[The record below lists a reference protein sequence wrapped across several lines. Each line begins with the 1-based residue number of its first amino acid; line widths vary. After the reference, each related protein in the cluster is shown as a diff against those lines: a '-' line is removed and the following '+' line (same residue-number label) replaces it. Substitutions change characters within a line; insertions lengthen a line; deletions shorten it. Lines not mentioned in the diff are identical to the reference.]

1 MKLGLQEKIIGSI
14 LLVSMVVS
22 IVLSIVFYNNSVE
35 VIENNYVSSVTDN
48 LTVCAGIFDD
58 VMKETYYTAVNAA
71 SNADLQQMVREYD
84 SRTQTTLL
92 ERMNSYR
99 SGNIE
104 SVYCYLPGQKVIL
117 KATPSEMVEQEC
129 SETDMQWLSDVAR
142 GQENPLSPK
151 YHTDQTELV
160 KKRSFTYTKPIYD
173 EAGESVVGY
182 IMANADERDIFFGCL
197 QGYGNFSDG
206 RSYIATPDGRIASST
221 NLKSL
226 GQQAPAAEGDV
237 IVTKVTA
244 PLSRYTLVTVSDRS
258 VITGHIVETRNRIFA
273 LALLFNLMACI
284 PILILVRRMMRPV
297 KNLEEVMVQVGQ
309 GDLTVRAQNYSE
321 DEIGRLSQGFNNMIQ
336 QVEDLIDALV
346 TEKLLKKE
354 AEIEALKYQITPH
367 FMYNTLNSIKYAAVL
382 QNADEIAEQ
391 LEAFIELLQLSAS
404 DRGSFITVR
413 QEIHMVHNYVKLQMF
428 RYANSFD
435 VQLDV
440 SPEIEDCYI
449 PGLLIQPLVENAIL
463 HGIDLKRSD
472 GVITVRVLRDN
483 KELAIKV
490 EDNGR
495 GMTAEDLT
503 RLMNGERKSKFSG
516 IGVRNV
522 RERLQLY
529 YGKQGN
535 LAFYSRENH
544 GTSAVITM
552 PVSYD
557 AEEYTI

>member
-22 IVLSIVFYNNSVE
+22 AILSVVFYNNSVE
-35 VIENNYVSSVTDN
+35 VIENNYISSVTDN

-58 VMKETYYTAVNAA
+58 VMKEIYYTSVNAA
-71 SNADLQQMVREYD
+71 SDADIQRMVREYSSEMQESLLKQLD
-84 SRTQTTLL
+84 SYQG
-92 ERMNSYR
+92 
-99 SGNIE
+99 GNVE
-104 SVYCYLPGQKVIL
+104 SVYCYLPEQKVIL
-117 KATPSEMVEQEC
+117 KATPSETVAQEC
-129 SETDMQWLSDVAR
+129 SDTDMQWLADVSR
-142 GQENPLSPK
+142 EQENPLSPK
-151 YHTDQTELV
+151 FHTDQTELV
-160 KKRSFTYTKPIYD
+160 KKQSFTYTKPIYD
-173 EAGESVVGY
+173 EPGESVVGY
-182 IMANADERDIFFGCL
+182 MMANADERDIFFGCL
-197 QGYGNFSDG
+197 QGYGNFRNG
-206 RSYIATPDGRIASST
+206 KSYIATPDGRIASSS

-226 GQQAPAAEGDV
+226 GQQAPKAEGDV
-237 IVTKVTA
+237 IVTAMTA

-258 VITGHIVETRNRIFA
+258 VITEHIIETRNQIFA

-284 PILILVRRMMRPV
+284 PILVIVYRMMRPV

-309 GDLTVRAQNYSE
+309 GDLAVRAENYSE

-336 QVEDLIDALV
+336 QIEDLIDALV

-367 FMYNTLNSIKYAAVL
+367 FMYNTLNSIRYAAIL
-382 QNADEIAEQ
+382 QSADEIAEQ
-391 LEAFIELLQLSAS
+391 LEAFIELLQMSAS
-404 DRGSFITVR
+404 DRGAFITVE
-413 QEIHMVHNYVKLQMF
+413 QEIHMVRNYVKLQMF
-428 RYANSFD
+428 RYANSFT
-435 VQLDV
+435 VQFDV
-440 SPEIEDCYI
+440 SPDIKKCYI

-472 GVITVRVLRDN
+472 GLIAVRVLRDEN
-483 KELAIKV
+483 ELAIKV

-495 GMTAEDLT
+495 GMTEEDLF

-529 YGKQGN
+529 YGKQGKV
-535 LAFYSRENH
+535 AFYSKKDH

-552 PVSYD
+552 PISYD
-557 AEEYTI
+557 VEEYTI

>member
-48 LTVCAGIFDD
+48 LTVCAGMFDD
-58 VMKETYYTAVNAA
+58 VMKDTYYTAVNAA
-71 SNADLQQMVREYD
+71 SDPDIQHMVREYD
-84 SRTQTTLL
+84 SEVRAQLL
-92 ERMNSYR
+92 EQLDSYR
-99 SGNIE
+99 SGYIE
-104 SVYCYLPGQKVIL
+104 SVYCYLPEKRVIL
-117 KATPSEMVEQEC
+117 KATPSETVEQEC
-129 SETDMQWLSDVAR
+129 SETDMQWLEDVAR

-151 YHTDQTELV
+151 YHTDQTELL
-160 KKRSFTYTKPIYD
+160 KKQSFTYTKPIYD
-173 EAGESVVGY
+173 EAGESVGY

-206 RSYIATPDGRIASST
+206 RSYIATPDGRVASST

-226 GQQAPAAEGDV
+226 GEQAPEAEGDV
-237 IVTKVTA
+237 LITTVTA

-258 VITGHIVETRNRIFA
+258 VITGHIVETRNQIFA

-309 GDLTVRAQNYSE
+309 GDLAVRAQIYSE
-321 DEIGRLSQGFNNMIQ
+321 DEIGRLSQGFNDMIQ
-336 QVEDLIDALV
+336 QVEDLIDELV
-346 TEKLLKKE
+346 TQKLLKKE

-367 FMYNTLNSIKYAAVL
+367 FMYNTLNSIKYAAIL
-382 QNADEIAEQ
+382 QNSAEIAEQ

-404 DRGSFITVR
+404 DRGAFITVR
-413 QEIHMVHNYVKLQMF
+413 QEIHMVRNYVKLQMF
-428 RYANSFD
+428 RYANSFTVQFD
-435 VQLDV
+435 VCPD
-440 SPEIEDCYI
+440 IEGCYI

-472 GVITVRVLRDN
+472 GLITVRVLRDEN
-483 KELAIKV
+483 ELAIKV

-495 GMTAEDLT
+495 GMTAEELT

-516 IGVRNV
+516 IGVHNV

-529 YGKQGN
+529 YGKLGK

-552 PVSYD
+552 PISYD